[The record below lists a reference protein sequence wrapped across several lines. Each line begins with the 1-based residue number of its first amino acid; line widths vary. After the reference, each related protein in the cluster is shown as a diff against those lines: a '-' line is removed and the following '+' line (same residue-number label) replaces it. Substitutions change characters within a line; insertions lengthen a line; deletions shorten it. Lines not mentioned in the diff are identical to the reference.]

1 MKMTKFQNRLKINVT
16 PIESKTNEPISFQ
29 IYTIEPSS
37 RIVIKASTKDDRQEK
52 FVSEATFISDEHGL
66 IDLNLHSPI
75 EGDYKGIDVF
85 GLFWSMQSK
94 KDRMFIKH
102 TSDPLVIKIDVYHN
116 GELLASEQITRT
128 FYQKNIIKRELND
141 DSMIGTLFYPEN
153 GDSLPAV
160 VIVGGSDAG
169 VHESSAALVASEGYV
184 VLALAYFGRKGL
196 QKGIV
201 EIPLEYV
208 DHAFQYLMNLR
219 QVNQKRL
226 GIIGFSRGSEL
237 ALLYA
242 SHFPNIKSV
251 IAIAPS
257 AVVFSGL
264 INMQPVER
272 SAWTYKNTPLPYFQA
287 QRTKQDTFSFFK
299 HWIQGKPYS
308 GLDVMNRIIQDEQQL
323 EETAIPIE
331 NIRAPMMFFAGE
343 DDHILPAV
351 FFTKRIE
358 DLLKNH
364 AYKEQNRFIY
374 YENAGH
380 FATFPGSAPNLPQI
394 TGTTQYNMR
403 MIFGG
408 TKKDNARAAS
418 NSWEKTVKF
427 LNKTLKDLT

>member
-1 MKMTKFQNRLKINVT
+1 MTQIHDRLKINIT
-16 PIESKTNEPISFQ
+16 PKESKTNEPISFQ
-29 IYTIEPSS
+29 IYTNEPSS
-37 RIVIKASTKDDRQEK
+37 QIVIKASTKDDRQER
-52 FVSEATFISDEHGL
+52 FVSEATFISDENGI

-75 EGDYKGIDVF
+75 EGDYEGIDVF
-85 GLFWSMQSK
+85 GLFWSMESK

-102 TSDPLVIKIDVYHN
+102 SSDPLVINIEVYHN
-116 GELLASEQITRT
+116 GALLASEQIIRT
-128 FYQKNIIKRELND
+128 FYQKNIIKKELND

-160 VIVGGSDAG
+160 VIIGGSDAE

-196 QKGIV
+196 PKGIV
-201 EIPLEYV
+201 EIPLEYI

-219 QVNQKRL
+219 QVDQKRL

-251 IAIAPS
+251 IAVAPS
-257 AVVFSGL
+257 AIIFSGL
-264 INMQPVER
+264 VNMQPVEK
-272 SAWTYKNTPLPYFQA
+272 SAWAYKNVPLPYFRA

-299 HWIQGKPYS
+299 HWILGKPYS

-331 NIRAPMMFFAGE
+331 NIKTPMMFFAGE
-343 DDHILPAV
+343 DDHIQPAV

-358 DLLKNH
+358 SLLQNH
-364 AYKEQNRFIY
+364 EYKKQNEFIY
-374 YENAGH
+374 YENVGH

-394 TGTTQYNMR
+394 TGNMQYNMR

-427 LNKTLKDLT
+427 LNETLKGLTE